1 MTIVTGKLTRVTS
14 EPSAVTQVWV
24 RAADDR
30 VAGAD
35 VVLSERGLVPVNNG
49 TVTMNLQ
56 PGLAVMVLV
65 ENQRATK
72 SIPLFVAK
80 SGTQTLGNAVKQAQS
95 LEGRDAS
102 ELQQLMEQISAQVAS
117 VASTTRFDG
126 DRLVVN
132 GVTSRPLTGKQGP
145 AGPPGPQGPQGNTGP
160 RGKTGEQGPPGPP
173 GEAVLTHVNIDPTP
187 YDPDRRLA
195 GGEGDPLSVLE
206 EGINPWLPKSVGLWS
221 IAIGLKA
228 FAAGEFGVALGALSY
243 ATQSD
248 AVAVGTNAQAKG
260 SSSTAIGAW
269 SVAEGE
275 NAVAIGGTAFGDNA
289 FALGNR
295 DHTVTVAGKM
305 VVQEP
310 TAGNHAATKT
320 YVDTGLAKKADTA
333 HKHTIAN
340 VTGLQAALAGKAA
353 TSHKHSISDVTGLHA
368 EISARPN
375 AWIIETA
382 AELQATEKKARP
394 GDIIYVD
401 ETGEKWKVT

>member
-1 MTIVTGKLTRVTS
+1 MTTVSGKLSLVTS
-14 EPSAVTQVWV
+14 QPAQVTQVLV
-24 RAADDR
+24 RATEDR
-30 VAGAD
+30 VNGAD
-35 VVLSERGLVPVNNG
+35 VVVDENDTVPVVNG
-49 TVTMNLQ
+49 VVSMSLQ
-56 PGLAVMVLV
+56 PGP
-65 ENQRATK
+65 ATMTLLNNGRMLK
-72 SIPLFVAK
+72 TVGLFVAP
-80 SGTQTLGNAVKQAQS
+80 SGKQTLGNAVQQAQS
-95 LEGRDAS
+95 LSGKDATA
-102 ELQQLMEQISAQVAS
+102 LQQLMDQVSAKIAS

-132 GVTSRPLTGKQGP
+132 GVVSRPLTGKQGP

-173 GEAVLTHVNIDPTP
+173 GEAALNHVNIDPTP

-243 ATQSD
+243 ATQAD

-269 SVAEGE
+269 SVAEGD
-275 NAVAIGGTAFGDNA
+275 NAVAIGGSAFGDNA
-289 FALGNR
+289 FALGNS

-310 TAGNHAATKT
+310 TADNHAATKT
-320 YVDTGLAKKADTA
+320 YVDTGLAT
-333 HKHTIAN
+333 
-340 VTGLQAALAGKAA
+340 KAA

-394 GDIIYVD
+394 GDKIFVVEIQ
-401 ETGEKWKVT
+401 ETWKVT

>member
-24 RAADDR
+24 RAKDDR
-30 VAGAD
+30 VAGSD

-49 TVTMNLQ
+49 TVTMDLK
-56 PGLAVMVLV
+56 PGLAVMVLSHH
-65 ENQRATK
+65 NRATK
-72 SIPLFVAK
+72 SIPLYVAP
-80 SGTQTLGNAVKQAQS
+80 SGTQTLGNAVQLAQTLS
-95 LEGRDAS
+95 GKDAS
-102 ELQQLMEQISAQVAS
+102 ALQQLMDQVSAQVAS

-160 RGKTGEQGPPGPP
+160 RGKPGEQGPPGPP
-173 GEAVLTHVNIDPTP
+173 GEAALTHVNIDPTP

-221 IAIGLKA
+221 IAIGMKA
-228 FAAGEFGVALGALSY
+228 YAAGEFGVALGALSY
-243 ATQSD
+243 ATQND

-275 NAVAIGGTAFGDNA
+275 NAVAIGGSAFGDNA

-310 TAGNHAATKT
+310 TAGNHAATKK
-320 YVDTGLAKKADTA
+320 YVDTGLVKKADTA
-333 HKHTIAN
+333 
-340 VTGLQAALAGKAA
+340 
-353 TSHKHSISDVTGLHA
+353 HKHSISDVTGLHA

-375 AWIIETA
+375 GWIIRA
-382 AELQATEKKARP
+382 ASQLSATEKKARA
-394 GDIIYVD
+394 GDLIHVV
-401 ETGEKWKVT
+401 ETGETWEVY